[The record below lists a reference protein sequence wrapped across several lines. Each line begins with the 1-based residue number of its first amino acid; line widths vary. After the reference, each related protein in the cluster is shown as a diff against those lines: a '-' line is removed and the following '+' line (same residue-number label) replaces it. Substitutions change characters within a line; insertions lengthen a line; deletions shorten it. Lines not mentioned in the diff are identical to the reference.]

1 MTIGRVR
8 PAVQAMPAYR
18 PGKAAEQAE
27 QEHGITNAIKL
38 ASNENPYPP
47 VPSVVEAI
55 ARAANGVNRYCDH
68 LAVELRA
75 AIASSLGAGLRLDD
89 IAVGC
94 GSVGLLQQLCLAYL
108 DPGDNVV
115 YPWRSFEAYPV
126 NVQMMGAESKQV
138 PLVDHAFDLDAVAA
152 AVDDRTKIVMLA
164 TPNNPTGTALTVDA
178 MSALLAEVPDDVIVL
193 IDEAYREFLDP
204 SFGDPVALL
213 DAHPNAVV
221 SRTFSKAYGLAG
233 VRVGYLVA
241 DPDVVDQVNKVLAP
255 FAVNGLAQ
263 AAALAALEARDEY
276 EPFLESLRRERTRV
290 VAALT
295 DAGWRL
301 PDAQANFV
309 YLPMGDTTSDVYVEI
324 EKRGVV
330 TRPFAGEGLRVT
342 IGTPEQNDRFLA
354 ALAEVVPD
362 PAPS

>member
-1 MTIGRVR
+1 
-8 PAVQAMPAYR
+8 MPAYR

-27 QEHGITNAIKL
+27 EEHGITDAIKL

-47 VPSVVEAI
+47 VPSVI
-55 ARAANGVNRYCDH
+55 AAMTDAAGNVNRYCDH
-68 LAVELRA
+68 LAIDLRT
-75 AIASSLGAGLRLDD
+75 AIGDMVGTDLNS

-126 NVQMMGAESKQV
+126 NVQMMSAQAIQV
-138 PLVDHAFDLDAVAA
+138 PLVDHAFDLDAVAG
-152 AVDDRTKIVMLA
+152 AVTDRTKIIMLA
-164 TPNNPTGTALTVDA
+164 TPNNPTGTALSVDA
-178 MSALLAEVPDDVIVL
+178 LRSMLTKVPNHVIVL

-204 SFGDPVALL
+204 SFGDPVELL
-213 DAHPNAVV
+213 ADHPNVVV

-241 DPDVVDQVNKVLAP
+241 APEIVDEVNKVLVP
-255 FAVNGLAQ
+255 FAVNGVAQ
-263 AAALAALEARDEY
+263 AGALAAIAARDEY
-276 EPFLESLRRERTRV
+276 EPLLANLRSERARV

-295 DAGWRL
+295 EAGWQL

-309 YLPMGDTTSDVYVEI
+309 YLPLGERTQQVYVDI

-330 TRPFAGEGLRVT
+330 TRPFAGEGIRVT
-342 IGTPEQNDRFLA
+342 IGTPEENDRFLA
-354 ALAEVVPD
+354 TLAQIANPTE
-362 PAPS
+362 